1 MSKICKTIVFS
12 GIVQGV
18 GFRYNALQAAR
29 EFDVTGTIANLADGS
44 VRMEVE
50 GLPSEIDRLVA
61 RMIATTRGRVTD
73 QSEIVEPATGRFREF
88 SILRR

>member
-1 MSKICKTIVFS
+1 MCKICKTIVFT

-18 GFRYNALQAAR
+18 GFRFNALQVAQD
-29 EFDVTGTIANLADGS
+29 FDVTGTIVNLADGS

-50 GLPSEIDRLVA
+50 GLPSEIDQMVA
-61 RMIATTRGRVTD
+61 RMVATTRGRVTG
-73 QSEIVEPATGRFREF
+73 QSEWVEPATGRFREF